1 MTPSSAEHDSSDA
14 DGRAAN
20 RDHEVNRPE
29 IPGFLTGM
37 GFDAH
42 RFAPEGSPRPLRL
55 ACLTWPGTGVEADSD
70 GDVAVHALADAFL
83 SAARLGDIGGLVG
96 VGARSRGAGMS
107 GEELLRT
114 CVAEL
119 VRHGLRPVQAS
130 VVVIGN
136 RPRIGSRR
144 TEAEDVMSRVAGC
157 RISLTATTT
166 DGMGFTGRGEGLA
179 AMATAM
185 VSAGE

>member
-1 MTPSSAEHDSSDA
+1 MTAESAARGSSDA
-14 DGRAAN
+14 NERAAN
-20 RDHEVNRPE
+20 HPE
-29 IPGFLTGM
+29 PSGFLTGI

-42 RFAPEGSPRPLRL
+42 RFASEGSPRPLRL

-70 GDVAVHALADAFL
+70 GDVAVHALADALL
-83 SAARLGDIGGLVG
+83 SAAHLGDIGGLVG

-107 GEELLRT
+107 GGELLRL

-144 TEAEDVMSRVAGC
+144 VQAEDAMSRAAGC
-157 RISLTATTT
+157 RVSLTATTT

-179 AMATAM
+179 AMATAV
-185 VSAGE
+185 VSVGE